1 VEVGEL
7 KFEEALRR
15 LEAIVEQLETGDLPL
30 EEALAAFE
38 EGVKMVKLCSKRL
51 NEVEKRVSIL
61 IKNAEGELEEQ
72 PFAPEEYG
80 VGNEGD

>member
-1 VEVGEL
+1 MGEL

-72 PFAPEEYG
+72 PFVPEEHG
-80 VGNEGD
+80 AGNEGD